1 VIYQDALAHELRK
14 NGLPAVPRCNVAVR
28 HDGITVGEYAADLL
42 VEAAVLVKL
51 KAVRAVYNMH
61 NAQCLNYPKATGLC
75 LCPLLNFVAPR
86 LEIKRVVNA
95 L

>member
-1 VIYQDALAHELRK
+1 VD
-14 NGLPAVPRCNVAVR
+14 
-28 HDGITVGEYAADLL
+28 
-42 VEAAVLVKL
+42 AAVLVKL
-51 KAVRAVYNMH
+51 KAARAQYNIH
-61 NAQCLNYPKATGLC
+61 NGQRLNELKATGLC